1 MRNADGWEDKEFLKT
16 STLKKLKGEL
26 FMETTNN
33 EKMAFE
39 LILHAGNAKSK
50 AMEAIY
56 ASREKDFEEAEKD
69 LKEAEKELNEA
80 HKCQTA
86 MLVGE
91 ANGEKLTMDVL
102 LVHALDH
109 LSMATVTL
117 ELSEELVLQRKE
129 MKGEN

>member
-1 MRNADGWEDKEFLKT
+1 MDK
-16 STLKKLKGEL
+16 
-26 FMETTNN
+26 TNN
-33 EKMAFE
+33 EKLAFE

-56 ASREKDFEEAEKD
+56 ASREKDFITAQKNLE
-69 LKEAEKELNEA
+69 EAEKELNEA
-80 HKCQTA
+80 HKSQTA

-91 ANGEKLTMDVL
+91 ANGEKLEMNIL

-117 ELSEELVLQRKE
+117 ELAEELVLQRKE
-129 MKGEN
+129 KEGEN

>member
-1 MRNADGWEDKEFLKT
+1 MDK
-16 STLKKLKGEL
+16 
-26 FMETTNN
+26 TNN
-33 EKMAFE
+33 EKLAFE

-56 ASREKDFEEAEKD
+56 ASRQKDFITAQKNLE
-69 LKEAEKELNEA
+69 EAEKELNEA
-80 HKCQTA
+80 HKSQTA

-91 ANGEKLTMDVL
+91 ANGEKLEMNIL

-117 ELSEELVLQRKE
+117 ELAEELVLQRKE
-129 MKGEN
+129 KEGEN

>member
-1 MRNADGWEDKEFLKT
+1 MDK
-16 STLKKLKGEL
+16 
-26 FMETTNN
+26 TNN
-33 EKMAFE
+33 EKLAFE

-56 ASREKDFEEAEKD
+56 ASREKDFIIAQKNLE
-69 LKEAEKELNEA
+69 EAEKELNEA
-80 HKCQTA
+80 HKSQTS

-91 ANGEKLTMDVL
+91 ANGEKLEMNIL

-117 ELSEELVLQRKE
+117 ELAEELVLQRKE
-129 MKGEN
+129 KEGEN

>member
-1 MRNADGWEDKEFLKT
+1 MDK
-16 STLKKLKGEL
+16 
-26 FMETTNN
+26 TNN
-33 EKMAFE
+33 EKLAFE

-56 ASREKDFEEAEKD
+56 ASREKDFIKAQKNLE
-69 LKEAEKELNEA
+69 EAEKELNEA
-80 HKCQTA
+80 HKSQTA

-91 ANGEKLTMDVL
+91 ANGEKLEMNIL

-117 ELSEELVLQRKE
+117 ELAEELVLQRKE
-129 MKGEN
+129 KEGEN

>member
-1 MRNADGWEDKEFLKT
+1 MDK
-16 STLKKLKGEL
+16 
-26 FMETTNN
+26 TNN
-33 EKMAFE
+33 EKLAFE

-56 ASREKDFEEAEKD
+56 ASREKDFITAQKNLE
-69 LKEAEKELNEA
+69 EAEKELNEA
-80 HKCQTA
+80 HKSQTA

-91 ANGEKLTMDVL
+91 ANGEKLEMSIL

-117 ELSEELVLQRKE
+117 ELAEELVLQRKE
-129 MKGEN
+129 KEGEN

>member
-1 MRNADGWEDKEFLKT
+1 MDK
-16 STLKKLKGEL
+16 
-26 FMETTNN
+26 TNN
-33 EKMAFE
+33 EKLAFE

-56 ASREKDFEEAEKD
+56 ASREKDFITAQKNLE
-69 LKEAEKELNEA
+69 EAEKELNEA
-80 HKCQTA
+80 HKSQTA

-91 ANGEKLTMDVL
+91 ANGEKLEMNVL

-117 ELSEELVLQRKE
+117 ELAEELVLQRKE
-129 MKGEN
+129 KEGEN